1 MKDFQHELTGVGGK
15 KTRIVAKLCD
25 VPLVLGDKQ
34 SGNEPHFTTFYVL
47 DNNDYH
53 WILGLPLLA
62 MVEGSVLCKERV
74 LSYKPPNHVTP

>member
-34 SGNEPHFTTFYVL
+34 SGNEPHYTTFYIL

-53 WILGLPLLA
+53 
-62 MVEGSVLCKERV
+62 
-74 LSYKPPNHVTP
+74 